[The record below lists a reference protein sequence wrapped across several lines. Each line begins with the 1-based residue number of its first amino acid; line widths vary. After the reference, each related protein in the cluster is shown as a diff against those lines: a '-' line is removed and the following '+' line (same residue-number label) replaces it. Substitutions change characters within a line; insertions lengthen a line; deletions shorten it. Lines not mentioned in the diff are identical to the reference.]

1 MELYSIKARVGYLTL
16 TLTTCITRTIGNILI
31 MWTIARTK
39 RLRTIQNM
47 MVLVLAVFDFL
58 IGGYLLPFSIY
69 VLISN
74 REPDKQHCWFQK
86 IMNNFLFSSSVM
98 IILLIVLS
106 RYFKICLFQRYSN
119 IFNMKNVITAVV
131 FFVVLLVYHLQY
143 RFYIPMIS
151 GFLKGQC
158 MHVCLTDTGV

>member
-16 TLTTCITRTIGNILI
+16 TLTTCITTCNILI

-74 REPDKQHCWFQK
+74 REPDKQHCWFQT

-106 RYFKICLFQRYSN
+106 RYFKICLFQRYST

-143 RFYIPMIS
+143 CFYIPMIS